1 MKFDLNVIA
10 LMCATAFALAETE
23 NQSSSY
29 YNPGTEVKGEIGIPS
44 ESIQQLYTYYYY
56 NSYYHTVYTTYVADG
71 GQTVAAI
78 IFLDILLPILSCAL
92 IIFCIVRCRKIRRHH
107 HGHHDVHHGHHGVH
121 NSHHNEH
128 LVTHTTQVHYAGPP
142 QPPIYG

>member
-1 MKFDLNVIA
+1 MKFNLNAIA
-10 LMCATAFALAETE
+10 LMCATAFAFAETE

-29 YNPGTEVKGEIGIPS
+29 YNPGTEVKAEIGIPN
-44 ESIQQLYTYYYY
+44 EAIQQLYTYYYY
-56 NSYYHTVYTTYVADG
+56 NSYYHTVYTTYVKDG

-78 IFLDILLPILSCAL
+78 IFLDILLPILFCAL
-92 IIFCIVRCRKIRRHH
+92 IIFCIVRCVKIRRHQG
-107 HGHHDVHHGHHGVH
+107 GHHDIHNGHYDAHRV
-121 NSHHNEH
+121 HHNEH